1 MTRHITTHPVQSRAV
16 ACDQV
21 LYYGQTAY
29 VLTGGQA
36 RGLGQHHAGIGRDR
50 TVVGRGHR
58 TDGTIPAGSAG
69 VELFGRHQHRTCLG
83 PFRRTDHTPPLHEVH
98 EPPGTGEADPEL
110 ALEHR
115 GGAEL

>member
-36 RGLGQHHAGIGRDR
+36 RGVFSNRFWQRRVFRDHPDTHETVDVLYARGCGGQDTVTTFVERLCRAAGCDLN
-50 TVVGRGHR
+50 
-58 TDGTIPAGSAG
+58 A
-69 VELFGRHQHRTCLG
+69 
-83 PFRRTDHTPPLHEVH
+83 
-98 EPPGTGEADPEL
+98 
-110 ALEHR
+110 
-115 GGAEL
+115 